1 MYLLEIQL
9 ARFPAAGQFW
19 ALPGIAAMNRDHE
32 EESDVLTEGV
42 ALTLPARNSAGAA
55 ASILAFT
62 EEELDRAAPVSLN
75 GDAQCNRQ
83 FFLEKRNKQPKWLVV
98 IADRPGAGSYAA
110 GSCTILRWPHQQ

>member
-1 MYLLEIQL
+1 
-9 ARFPAAGQFW
+9 
-19 ALPGIAAMNRDHE
+19 MNRDHE

-98 IADRPGAGSYAA
+98 IADRPVPDHTLLALAQFFAGLINNEQLLATLSLSSRFLYQPPAE
-110 GSCTILRWPHQQ
+110 TVPQ